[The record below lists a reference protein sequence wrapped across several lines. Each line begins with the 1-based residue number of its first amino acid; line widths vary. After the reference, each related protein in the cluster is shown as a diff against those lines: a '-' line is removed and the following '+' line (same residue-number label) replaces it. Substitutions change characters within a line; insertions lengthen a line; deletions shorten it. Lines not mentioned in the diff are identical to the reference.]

1 MNRQPTGPCQI
12 HQDNA
17 RQIPRAA
24 FHLLPATWLA
34 TMSVRKATN
43 LDETRRSAVLPR
55 NFARLRIERRI
66 QRQRAVAEGLE
77 AVPLG
82 ATRRQRQHRTLAIK
96 RLDRRFLVYATHRR
110 LFLRIQ
116 VQINIHRRPLSCCM
130 PRRICAQ
137 PPPLPLNKMLRLCLS
152 MTSRKRSLA
161 TATQVVAP
169 GTAFM
174 EREMRLRGMSTS
186 NTVTLTCWLT

>member
-43 LDETRRSAVLPR
+43 LDEARRSVVLPR
-55 NFARLRIERRI
+55 TFAPLRIERRI
-66 QRQRAVAEGLE
+66 QRQRDVAEGLE

-116 VQINIHRRPLSCCM
+116 AQINIQRRPLSCCM
-130 PRRICAQ
+130 PRRICAP
-137 PPPLPLNKMLRLCLS
+137 PPPLPLNNASPLS
-152 MTSRKRSLA
+152 QHDKQEKEPGHSHSSRCAGDGFHGEGNALA
-161 TATQVVAP
+161 GDVD
-169 GTAFM
+169 F
-174 EREMRLRGMSTS
+174 
-186 NTVTLTCWLT
+186 